1 MEYLKPCLG
10 MKQEEWI
17 RNLAWITSLR
27 LQLPLLE
34 LVCAGDVQGG
44 RQPYISFDNILMC
57 STLMFMKI

>member
-1 MEYLKPCLG
+1 MKYLKPCLG

-44 RQPYISFDNILMC
+44 RQPYISFDNI
-57 STLMFMKI
+57 